1 MADVLLVNA
10 HWGDLFSG
18 RVRRY
23 NRAFPPLELLNC
35 AALLRQ
41 AGHRVRLVDSRA
53 RPDLP
58 IPRDYD
64 LAFVTLSPLD
74 RWQCPNTDLDA
85 AARFLRPFD
94 PARLV
99 LMGAQVTVA
108 TDALL
113 ARFPAHGALLGEPET
128 GIVALADGAEPGV
141 VPGSA
146 GRRGAETV
154 MGPSALALDVKALP
168 VPAFDL
174 MDFRDYRYE
183 VLGDRL
189 GLLELTR
196 GCPWRCKFCLLT
208 MYGKK
213 YRKKTVPQMMAE
225 IAAARAA
232 GMKRAYFQDLEMT
245 ADRELVLELCE
256 ALRSTYRD
264 GEFEWACQTRPDTVD
279 GPLLVAMKRAGCS
292 LIHYGVESGV
302 ERVVA
307 TTGKGQSLAAVE
319 AGVALAHA
327 AGMRTLC
334 YFLLGLPGETLDEMW
349 RTLAFAE
356 RVRPT
361 YASFQVATPYPTTP
375 FHAEFHHGDPAV
387 FPDQFDGPLGGDA
400 LRALARTFTRR
411 YHTSP
416 RYVRTRLAGPGRRNV
431 IAELLLLLRYLR

>member
-1 MADVLLVNA
+1 MADVILVNA

-23 NRAFPPLELLNC
+23 NRAFPPLELLNG

-41 AGHRVRLVDSRA
+41 AGHRVRLVDNRA
-53 RPDLP
+53 CPDAI

-85 AARFLRPFD
+85 ADRFLRPFD

-113 ARFPAHGALLGEPET
+113 SRFKAHGALLGEPET
-128 GIVALADGAEPGV
+128 GFVALADGGTPGA

-146 GRRGAETV
+146 RRRGGVLEVA
-154 MGPSALALDVKALP
+154 PAAPALDVKSLP
-168 VPAFDL
+168 VPAFDIV
-174 MDFRDYRYE
+174 DFHHYRYE

-213 YRKKTVPQMMAE
+213 YRKKTVPQMIGE
-225 IAAARAA
+225 VRAARAA

-245 ADRELVLELCE
+245 ADRELVLELCA
-256 ALRSTYRD
+256 ALTSEYRH

-279 GPLLVAMKRAGCS
+279 GPLLKAMKRAGCS

-302 ERVVA
+302 DRVLA
-307 TTGKGQSLAAVE
+307 TTGKGQTLAAVE
-319 AGVALAHA
+319 AGVAFAHE

-375 FHAEFHHGDPAV
+375 FHTELHQGDTAV
-387 FPDQFDGPLGGDA
+387 FPDQFDGPLTGDA
-400 LRALARTFTRR
+400 LRALARTFTRN
-411 YHTSP
+411 YHTSA
-416 RYVRTRLAGPGRRNV
+416 RYVATRLRSPGRRNAV
-431 IAELLLLLRYLR
+431 SELGLLLRYLR